1 MHHPDSPSPRPDVTN
16 LPKRGSG
23 LNARFN
29 AGPVLRRLRQGEGL
43 VWMLPAVLLFTFI
56 AAISLLLYLLYRHEL
71 ELHRNGLT
79 RDIQWA
85 ETAISRRLAADQTW
99 LDVLAR
105 RLAEGEFDQ
114 ASMVQEAE
122 HYLRLN
128 AGIQGIVWTDATGRI
143 RSAAPQHKQGLAALL
158 EQPPA
163 AELERI
169 LRLSTAMARGTYT
182 QPYRDNEKN
191 LLIQYH
197 APILGAT
204 ASGERDLGANL
215 GTVAITY
222 SLRSIVQQ
230 LIPQDVLAKYRFVV
244 VSADGD
250 EVRYLNESPSLT
262 NRFARE
268 LMTQSLPMTM
278 PWRDLTLK
286 VTSFRTDSLLAQTVL
301 GTLTIALSIIIIWSL
316 WSVRRHVNTR
326 TQAVE
331 AAEASHERFVTVL
344 ESLDAAVYVA
354 DFDSGELLFVNETCR
369 AAFVGSAPGAPVA
382 CIEGSFDPAPSALFS
397 RADLSARN
405 SDPRQATQDH
415 HADHADHVMREECYD
430 PTRRRWYALRAK
442 SIRWVDSR
450 TVRMHMLSDIT
461 ERKLADDKSRMQHE
475 KLLQT
480 SRLMSAG
487 EMASTLAHEINQPLA
502 AIANYNMGCVRRLRS
517 GSFDPDDLA
526 RAMEK
531 SAAQAERAGK
541 IIQRVREFLRTRAP
555 QREVLDLNAAIR
567 DTAELVEL
575 ECEKYG
581 VRLIYALDEALP
593 HAIADRVMIEQVL
606 LNLFKNAVEAMRE
619 TPLALR
625 CLTVATSSNAAR
637 DGAAISA
644 AVRDCGH
651 GISAAAEEELFSP
664 FFSTKS
670 QGMGMGL
677 NICRSLVELHE
688 GRLWFTRNTPETD
701 PLHPEPWAGST
712 FHFTLPTAH
721 SAAASAA
728 QERATTLSASPSETS

>member
-1 MHHPDSPSPRPDVTN
+1 MTDLAELGTTLLMQDSRTS
-16 LPKRGSG
+16 LPANAVPKPPASARAGSG
-23 LNARFN
+23 WWASHKNPRD
-29 AGPVLRRLRQGEGL
+29 GW
-43 VWMLPAVLLFTFI
+43 VWILPAALLITFI

-85 ETAISRRLAADQTW
+85 ETAIARRLAADQTW

-105 RLAEGEFDQ
+105 RLAEGELDQ

-122 HYLRLN
+122 RYLAGN
-128 AGIQGIVWTDATGRI
+128 PGIQGIVWTDSSGRI
-143 RSAAPQHKQGLAALL
+143 RSVAPQHKQGLAALL
-158 EQPPA
+158 EQPPSE
-163 AELERI
+163 ELERI
-169 LRLSTAMARGTYT
+169 VRLSTTMARGTYT

-197 APILGAT
+197 APVLGAVN
-204 ASGERDLGANL
+204 SGERDLGANQ
-215 GTVAITY
+215 GTVAVTY
-222 SLRSIVQQ
+222 SLRGIVQQ

-250 EVRYLNESPSLT
+250 EVRSLNASPSLT

-278 PWRDLTLK
+278 PWRDLTLR

-301 GTLTIALSIIIIWSL
+301 GTLTIALSLVIVWSL
-316 WSVRRHVNTR
+316 WSARRHLNTR

-331 AAEASHERFVTVL
+331 AAQASHERFVTVL

-354 DFDSGELLFVNETCR
+354 HFDTGELLFVNQTCR
-369 AAFVGSAPGAPVA
+369 AAFAGSAPGASVLS
-382 CIEGSFDPAPSALFS
+382 IEQSLEPAPSVLFS
-397 RADLSARN
+397 TNMLDARDHN
-405 SDPRQATQDH
+405 TQ
-415 HADHADHVMREECYD
+415 VLREECYD
-430 PTRRRWYALRAK
+430 PATRRWYALRAK

-461 ERKLADDKSRMQHE
+461 ERKQADERSRLQHE

-531 SAAQAERAGK
+531 SASQAERAGK

-555 QREVLDLNAAIR
+555 QREVLDLNEAIR

-581 VRLIYALDEALP
+581 VRVVYQLDSALP

-606 LNLFKNAVEAMRE
+606 LNLFKNAIEAMRE
-619 TPLALR
+619 TPAPQR
-625 CLTVATSSNAAR
+625 VLTLTTSNHAAR
-637 DGAAISA
+637 EGSISA

-651 GISAAAEEELFSP
+651 GISPHAEDELFSP

-677 NICRSLVELHE
+677 NICRSIVELHE
-688 GRLWFTRNTPETD
+688 GRLWFTRNPVDSRASDAPT
-701 PLHPEPWAGST
+701 GST
-712 FHFTLPTAH
+712 FHFTLPVASTLPSIAADAC
-721 SAAASAA
+721 SAP
-728 QERATTLSASPSETS
+728 PSTSNPETV

>member
-1 MHHPDSPSPRPDVTN
+1 MEFGQNAAVTTPPNAFSSAAFPSAPLDQ
-16 LPKRGSG
+16 
-23 LNARFN
+23 
-29 AGPVLRRLRQGEGL
+29 RRERWIWL
-43 VWMLPAVLLFTFI
+43 LPAALLVSFI
-56 AAISLLLYLLYRHEL
+56 VAITLLLYLLYRHEL

-85 ETAISRRLAADQTW
+85 ETVIARRLAADQTW

-105 RLAEGEFDQ
+105 RLAEGELDRPGMM
-114 ASMVQEAE
+114 AEAE
-122 HYLRLN
+122 QYVIRN
-128 AGIQGIVWTDATGRI
+128 PGIHSIVWTNIESRVHAV
-143 RSAAPQHKQGLAALL
+143 APSHKQGLVAVS
-158 EQPPA
+158 EQPPSE
-163 AELERI
+163 ELDRI
-169 LRLSTAMARGTYT
+169 LRLTTAMARGTYT
-182 QPYRDNEKN
+182 QPYRDSEKN

-197 APILGAT
+197 APILGA
-204 ASGERDLGANL
+204 APSGDRDLGANL
-215 GTVAITY
+215 GTVAVTY
-222 SLRSIVQQ
+222 SLRGIVQQ
-230 LIPQDVLAKYRFVV
+230 LIPQDVLAKYRFAV

-250 EVRYLNESPSLT
+250 EVRHLNESASLT

-301 GTLTIALSIIIIWSL
+301 GTLTIALSLVIIWSL
-316 WSVRRHVNTR
+316 WSARRHLNTR
-326 TQAVE
+326 TKAVE
-331 AAEASHERFVTVL
+331 AAQASHERFVTVL

-354 DFDSGELLFVNETCR
+354 DFETGELLFVNEMCR
-369 AAFVGSAPGAPVA
+369 AAFAGSAPGTPASS
-382 CIEGSFDPAPSALFS
+382 IEKTFDPAPSALFTKGALDA
-397 RADLSARN
+397 RDLPNPVLR
-405 SDPRQATQDH
+405 D
-415 HADHADHVMREECYD
+415 ECYD
-430 PTRRRWYALRAK
+430 ALSRRWYALRAK

-461 ERKLADDKSRMQHE
+461 ERKLADEKSRAQHA

-517 GSFDPDDLA
+517 GLFDPLDLA

-581 VRLIYALDEALP
+581 VRVVFALDEVLP
-593 HAIADRVMIEQVL
+593 QAIADRVMIEQVL
-606 LNLFKNAVEAMRE
+606 LNLFKNAIEAMRD
-619 TPLALR
+619 TPPAHR
-625 CLTVATSSNAAR
+625 TLTVSTFASANSESAGKESGISGIGGSVGIGT
-637 DGAAISA
+637 ISA

-651 GISAAAEEELFSP
+651 GISVAAEEELFSP

-701 PLHPEPWAGST
+701 HLQPEPWAGST

-728 QERATTLSASPSETS
+728 LGACRT